1 MTTNIENQR
10 MYLSDEEVNFYRAQG
25 AANLFIEFLRVSND
39 EEQIHHMWRSLICDF
54 YNLGFDEDLVFPF
67 FKNAN
72 QRGYNIQM
80 LSTKLINI
88 LLKYRIDI
96 DDDEAEMLA
105 LNFGSIEFEEN
116 SGDMELLTFC
126 SWKNEDN
133 NC

>member
-1 MTTNIENQR
+1 MSNKSKAEKEMDDT
-10 MYLSDEEVNFYRAQG
+10 EVNFYRAQG

-54 YNLGFDEDLVFPF
+54 YDRGFDEDLVFPF

-72 QRGYNIQM
+72 QRGYDIKV
-80 LSTKLINI
+80 LSTKLINV

-105 LNFGSIEFEEN
+105 LNFGSPQFEEKSN
-116 SGDMELLTFC
+116 ETELLTFHN
-126 SWKNEDN
+126 WKNEN
-133 NC
+133 SNY